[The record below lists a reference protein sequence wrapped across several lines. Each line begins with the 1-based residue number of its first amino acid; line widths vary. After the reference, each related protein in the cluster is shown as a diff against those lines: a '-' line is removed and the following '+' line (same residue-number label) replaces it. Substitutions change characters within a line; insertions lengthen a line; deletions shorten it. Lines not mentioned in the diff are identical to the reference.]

1 MDKERILTEEIQVH
15 YLDIKERLDA
25 GKHITRDDMRAARML
40 LFKLCEDE
48 KIKSKFKKYS
58 KFQELRDSGDID
70 MYFYYE
76 YFKQLERDFYVS
88 KSVKLTKINKE
99 TTYTSIGG
107 LILTIGSYFFANKY
121 WVYLLIGFT
130 FLDIYRRFVR
140 PRFWFNKNEI
150 VNEYSAEA
158 KLEFIDKTLGG
169 KGLDFIKR
177 RID

>member
-1 MDKERILTEEIQVH
+1 MYKENSLTKEIQEH
-15 YLDIKERLDA
+15 YIDIKSKLDR
-25 GKHITRDDMRAARML
+25 GKHITRDDMRSARML
-40 LFKLCEDE
+40 LYKLCNND
-48 KIKSKFKKYS
+48 KMKSKFKKYS